1 MGGEEGGSA
10 GVSERVRSMAEPA
23 ASAALFLF
31 SLCLQTLPE
40 FDLAGGLAYADDI
53 NRSADQ

>member
-1 MGGEEGGSA
+1 MA
-10 GVSERVRSMAEPA
+10 ERVRSIAEPA

-31 SLCLQTLPE
+31 FLCLQTLPE